1 MRVAT
6 PPLGPHC
13 RPRLPLS
20 RATRSSRARV
30 GEAACRLT
38 ALALVLLAGGCGRD
52 GITFLHPHGPVAAI
66 QRHWLFEIIGWMAIV
81 VVPVFILVPAFAW
94 RYRRR
99 NTKADYRPDW
109 SFSWPL
115 EFVIWGILIAIVAAL
130 AYIIIEHETR
140 FNPYTEL
147 ASSQKPLEVQVVGLN
162 WKWLFIY
169 PEQHIATVG
178 VLALPQGRPISFSMT
193 SDATIQS
200 FFIPALGS
208 QIYAMAGMVTKLRL
222 LADRPGELLGEN
234 TQFNGT
240 GFMKDSFTVSVMSP
254 AAFAAW
260 LDGQRANGRSL
271 DDAAYR
277 KLSKDGSMAAAKSN
291 FAVQPDGLLSFGTVA
306 PDLFRSVVAKYNPA
320 DMHATM
326 SAQR

>member
-1 MRVAT
+1 MA
-6 PPLGPHC
+6 
-13 RPRLPLS
+13 
-20 RATRSSRARV
+20 
-30 GEAACRLT
+30 EAACRL
-38 ALALVLLAGGCGRD
+38 AAVALVLLAGGCGRD
-52 GITFLHPHGPVAAI
+52 GITFLHPHGPVADA
-66 QRHWLFEIIGWMAIV
+66 QRHWLFEIMGWMAIV

-99 NTKADYRPDW
+99 NTKAAYRPEW
-109 SFSWPL
+109 SFSWSL
-115 EFVIWGILIAIVAAL
+115 EFVIWGIPIGIVVIL
-130 AYIIIEHETR
+130 GYIIIEHETR
-140 FNPYTEL
+140 FDPYTEL
-147 ASSQKPLEVQVVGLN
+147 ASSQKPVEIQVVGMN

-178 VLALPQGRPISFSMT
+178 VLAVPQGRPISFSMT

-208 QIYAMAGMVTKLRL
+208 QIYAMAGMVTRLRL

-260 LDGQRANGRSL
+260 LDGQHRSVRPL

-277 KLSKDGSMAAAKSN
+277 KLSKDGSLAAAKST
-291 FAVQPDGLLSFGTVA
+291 FGIQPDGLLSFSTVA